1 MEDSCPSGGNHRQV
15 LAVQDQVDPAMAEV
29 KQQTLVEFLTQSF
42 DNEPGLRDLSAL
54 GSRPSRCIS

>member
-29 KQQTLVEFLTQSF
+29 FSGHEFELVRSV
-42 DNEPGLRDLSAL
+42 NERKV
-54 GSRPSRCIS
+54 